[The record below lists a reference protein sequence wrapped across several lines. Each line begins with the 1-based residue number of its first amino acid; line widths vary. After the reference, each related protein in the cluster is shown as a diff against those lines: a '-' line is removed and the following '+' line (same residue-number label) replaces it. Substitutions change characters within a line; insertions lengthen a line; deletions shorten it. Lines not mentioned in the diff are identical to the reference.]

1 MRKTIALTAAMA
13 VMILSGCDKAG
24 SWVDEQQS
32 AVDKGVQN
40 RMETVNIEALGAV
53 GQNSTAVRRSVDKVL
68 DANDARNSG
77 LEAITEKIK

>member
-1 MRKTIALTAAMA
+1 MRKAIALTAAMA
-13 VMILSGCDKAG
+13 VMVLSGCDKAG

-53 GQNSTAVRRSVDKVL
+53 GQNSRAVRRSVDKVL
-68 DANDARNSG
+68 DANDARNID
-77 LEAITEKIK
+77 LEAITGK